1 MSHLYLVI
9 LVMLLPGTAQ
19 DTEDTWQTDPVL
31 TVVMEMGFFFFL
43 PGL

>member
-1 MSHLYLVI
+1 MFHLYLQVI

-31 TVVMEMGFFFFL
+31 TVLMEMGFL